1 MILLLLSCFTL
12 WSREN
17 PFKEED
23 LHINDTTVV
32 IPIDIIRKANIKL
45 IEGNYYKEMS
55 YQKDTIINDLNN
67 MVSLYVSVNDDLANK
82 LITQEELNKK
92 LQKNLDAKRKV
103 NNILIGATTVGV
115 LGTIILYLLK

>member
-12 WSREN
+12 WSRTT
-17 PFKEED
+17 PFKEE
-23 LHINDTTVV
+23 LHISDTTVV

-45 IEGNYYKEMS
+45 IEGNYYKEIS

-67 MVSLYVSVNDDLANK
+67 MVSLYISVNDDLANK

-92 LQKNLDAKRKV
+92 LQKNLDVKRKV
-103 NNILIGATTVGV
+103 NNILIGTTTVGV

>member
-82 LITQEELNKK
+82 LITQEELHKK